1 MPRRLGGRSGRGD
14 LAGLAQDPAPTTGE
28 VVRDVILVTA
38 TKRPEGVDVQD
49 APVAVTAYS
58 GELIDALNV
67 RDLED
72 LSYYAPNIQLEDI
85 GTSEGIAN
93 FSIRGLGVNSSIPSI
108 DPTVGVFLDGMY
120 LGINSGVILD
130 TWDLE
135 AVEVLRGPQGI
146 LFGRNVTGGAVL
158 VRTTTPTDEFRWSA
172 RAAVESGLNTFL
184 SGVVSGPLSETFSA
198 KLALYGNWDEGYHE
212 NLFDGSEHGEGHTYL
227 VRPAFA
233 FRPNDSFETIL
244 RLEYG
249 EGETDGPASQNHV
262 NGLGI
267 GGLFPRDSHRFSID
281 ETGFATSEWFNV
293 INETNLDVAFGNG
306 TITNIFGWRDY
317 QGESLGDIDATPSF
331 LFHAPASVDQEQW
344 SNELRYAGTFG
355 SVDVTAGLF
364 YFEQELGY
372 VEQRLLLFGLLNLI
386 GGGSVD
392 TESFGAFTQF
402 DWNVNENLIVSVGG
416 RYSEESK
423 DARVQTLLPAALP
436 FVDCEVTVGCS
447 SADFVDS
454 DEWDSFSPKIG
465 VQYFFDENT
474 NIYGFWTQGFRSG
487 GYNLRNTNPAF
498 TPGPFDQ
505 EQVDSFEAGLKTDFA
520 DGLGRLNLAVFH
532 NDISDM
538 QREVNLASS
547 ATAVVQIIRNT
558 ADATIQG
565 FEGELTFQLADN
577 LVFLGSLG
585 YVDGD
590 YDSVLFDISG
600 DGVVDETDLNL
611 DIPRLAPWTYNLG
624 LVHDLRLEDWGTLVS
639 RVNYSYRD
647 EAAYTDNNL
656 GFFDEANILDVV
668 FTFQMNDG
676 RTEFSIYGRNV
687 LDEVTY
693 GNDTQLPATLGPVP
707 LGGTF
712 SPLDKGKIWGVELR
726 LRN

>member
-1 MPRRLGGRSGRGD
+1 M
-14 LAGLAQDPAPTTGE
+14 
-28 VVRDVILVTA
+28 
-38 TKRPEGVDVQD
+38 
-49 APVAVTAYS
+49 
-58 GELIDALNV
+58 
-67 RDLED
+67 
-72 LSYYAPNIQLEDI
+72 
-85 GTSEGIAN
+85 
-93 FSIRGLGVNSSIPSI
+93 
-108 DPTVGVFLDGMY
+108 
-120 LGINSGVILD
+120 
-130 TWDLE
+130 
-135 AVEVLRGPQGI
+135 
-146 LFGRNVTGGAVL
+146 
-158 VRTTTPTDEFRWSA
+158 
-172 RAAVESGLNTFL
+172 
-184 SGVVSGPLSETFSA
+184 
-198 KLALYGNWDEGYHE
+198 
-212 NLFDGSEHGEGHTYL
+212 
-227 VRPAFA
+227 
-233 FRPNDSFETIL
+233 
-244 RLEYG
+244 
-249 EGETDGPASQNHV
+249 
-262 NGLGI
+262 
-267 GGLFPRDSHRFSID
+267 
-281 ETGFATSEWFNV
+281 
-293 INETNLDVAFGNG
+293 
-306 TITNIFGWRDY
+306 
-317 QGESLGDIDATPSF
+317 
-331 LFHAPASVDQEQW
+331 
-344 SNELRYAGTFG
+344 
-355 SVDVTAGLF
+355 
-364 YFEQELGY
+364 
-372 VEQRLLLFGLLNLI
+372 
-386 GGGSVD
+386 
-392 TESFGAFTQF
+392 
-402 DWNVNENLIVSVGG
+402 
-416 RYSEESK
+416 
-423 DARVQTLLPAALP
+423 
-436 FVDCEVTVGCS
+436 
-447 SADFVDS
+447 
-454 DEWDSFSPKIG
+454 
-465 VQYFFDENT
+465 QYFFDENT

-600 DGVVDETDLNL
+600 DGVVDATDLNL